1 MEIVCPR
8 RIRRSPLALY
18 NPPVEAER
26 SPGFDPKRPVAS
38 AAAVLRAVLLAP
50 KSFYL
55 NFTAEGP
62 LREPILFVL
71 LVSAVSAVLRLLLV
85 LIFSTEGTGEA
96 VIAVLEAIAYVALSP
111 LLLGLFS
118 GAYLLSLRTFVGS
131 EGNFRQIYRML
142 AYAWAGAILF
152 WIPGVGAFAFT
163 YVTLVLM
170 AIGIRYVYR
179 TSFLTALVT
188 ALVGYVPAA
197 IFYLLLIL
205 VGVFAVDLS
214 SGA

>member
-1 MEIVCPR
+1 
-8 RIRRSPLALY
+8 
-18 NPPVEAER
+18 VEVER

-96 VIAVLEAIAYVALSP
+96 VIAVLEAIAYVAL
-111 LLLGLFS
+111 
-118 GAYLLSLRTFVGS
+118 AYS
-131 EGNFRQIYRML
+131 
-142 AYAWAGAILF
+142 WAGAILF

-163 YVTLVLM
+163 YVMLVLM

>member
-1 MEIVCPR
+1 
-8 RIRRSPLALY
+8 
-18 NPPVEAER
+18 VEVER
-26 SPGFDPKRPVAS
+26 SPEFDTKRPVAS

-55 NFTAEGP
+55 NFSAEGP

-71 LVSAVSAVLRLLLV
+71 LVSTVSAILRLLLV
-85 LIFSTEGTGEA
+85 LTFSTEGPGEA
-96 VIAVLEAIAYVALSP
+96 GIAVLEAIAYVALSP

-118 GAYLLSLRTFVGS
+118 GAYLLSLRTFVGP

-142 AYAWAGAILF
+142 AHAWGGAILF

-163 YVTLVLM
+163 YVALVLM

-197 IFYLLLIL
+197 IFYLFLIL
-205 VGVFAVDLS
+205 LGVFAVDLS
-214 SGA
+214 SGT

>member
-1 MEIVCPR
+1 M
-8 RIRRSPLALY
+8 
-18 NPPVEAER
+18 
-26 SPGFDPKRPVAS
+26 
-38 AAAVLRAVLLAP
+38 LRAVLLTP

-62 LREPILFVL
+62 LREPTLFVL
-71 LVSAVSAVLRLLLV
+71 LVSAVSATLRLLLV
-85 LIFSTEGTGEA
+85 LIFSTEGVGEA
-96 VIAVLEAIAYVALSP
+96 GIAALEAIAYVALSP

-118 GAYLLSLRTFVGS
+118 GAYLLSLRTFVGP

-188 ALVGYVPAA
+188 ALVSYVPAA

>member
-1 MEIVCPR
+1 M
-8 RIRRSPLALY
+8 
-18 NPPVEAER
+18 
-26 SPGFDPKRPVAS
+26 
-38 AAAVLRAVLLAP
+38 LRAVLLAP

-55 NFTAEGP
+55 SFPAEGT

-85 LIFSTEGTGEA
+85 LILSTEGAVEA
-96 VIAVLEAIAYVALSP
+96 GIAVLETIAYVALSP
-111 LLLGLFS
+111 LLVGLFS
-118 GAYLLSLRTFVGS
+118 GAYLLSMRTFVGP

-152 WIPGVGAFAFT
+152 WIPGLGAFAFT
-163 YVTLVLM
+163 YVTFVLM

-205 VGVFAVDLS
+205 LGVFAVDLS

>member
-1 MEIVCPR
+1 MCR
-8 RIRRSPLALY
+8 RRVRRSPPALY
-18 NPPVEAER
+18 NPLVEVER

-38 AAAVLRAVLLAP
+38 AAEVLRAVLLAP
-50 KSFYL
+50 KSFYV
-55 NFTAEGP
+55 NFSAEGP

-85 LIFSTEGTGEA
+85 LVFSTEGAGEA
-96 VIAVLEAIAYVALSP
+96 GIAVLETVAYVALAP
-111 LLLGLFS
+111 LLVGLFS
-118 GAYLLSLRTFVGS
+118 GAYLLSVRTFVGP

-152 WIPGVGAFAFT
+152 WIPGLGAFAFT

-179 TSFLTALVT
+179 ASFLTALVT

-205 VGVFAVDLS
+205 AGVFAVDLFS
-214 SGA
+214 SKPD

>member
-1 MEIVCPR
+1 MEV
-8 RIRRSPLALY
+8 
-18 NPPVEAER
+18 ER
-26 SPGFDPKRPVAS
+26 STGFDPKRPVAS

-55 NFTAEGP
+55 SFSAEGP
-62 LREPILFVL
+62 LREPTLFVL

-85 LIFSTEGTGEA
+85 LIFSTEDIGEA
-96 VIAVLEAIAYVALSP
+96 GIAVLETLAYVALSP
-111 LLLGLFS
+111 LLVGLFS
-118 GAYLLSLRTFVGS
+118 GVYLLSVRTFVGP

-142 AYAWAGAILF
+142 AYAWGGAILF
-152 WIPGVGAFAFT
+152 WIPGLGAFAFT

-170 AIGIRYVYR
+170 AVAIRYVYR
-179 TSFLTALVT
+179 ASFLTALVT

-205 VGVFAVDLS
+205 AGAFAVDLS

>member
-1 MEIVCPR
+1 
-8 RIRRSPLALY
+8 
-18 NPPVEAER
+18 VEVGR

-55 NFTAEGP
+55 NFIAEGT
-62 LREPILFVL
+62 LREPTLFVL
-71 LVSAVSAVLRLLLV
+71 LVSAVGAVLRLLLI
-85 LIFSTEGTGEA
+85 LIFSTEGAAEA
-96 VIAVLEAIAYVALSP
+96 GIVVLETIAYVALSP
-111 LLLGLFS
+111 LLVGIFS
-118 GAYLLSLRTFVGS
+118 GAYLLSVRTFVGP

-142 AYAWAGAILF
+142 AYAWGGVILF
-152 WIPGVGAFAFT
+152 WIPGLGAFAFT

-205 VGVFAVDLS
+205 LGVFAVDLS
-214 SGA
+214 SSA

>member
-1 MEIVCPR
+1 
-8 RIRRSPLALY
+8 
-18 NPPVEAER
+18 VEVER
-26 SPGFDPKRPVAS
+26 SPEFDTKRPVAS

-55 NFTAEGP
+55 NFSAEGP

-71 LVSAVSAVLRLLLV
+71 LVSTVSAILRLLLV
-85 LIFSTEGTGEA
+85 LTFSTEGPGEA
-96 VIAVLEAIAYVALSP
+96 GIAVLEAIAYVALSP

-118 GAYLLSLRTFVGS
+118 GAYLLSLRTFVGP

-142 AYAWAGAILF
+142 AHAWGGAILF

-163 YVTLVLM
+163 YVALVLM

-188 ALVGYVPAA
+188 ALVGYVPAT
-197 IFYLLLIL
+197 IFYLFLIL
-205 VGVFAVDLS
+205 LGVFAVDLS
-214 SGA
+214 SGT

>member
-1 MEIVCPR
+1 MRVRP
-8 RIRRSPLALY
+8 SPLALY
-18 NPPVEAER
+18 NPPVDLEK
-26 SPGFDPKRPVAS
+26 SPGFDPKRPVVS

-50 KSFYL
+50 KSYYL

-71 LVSAVSAVLRLLLV
+71 LVSAVSAALRLLLV
-85 LIFSTEGTGEA
+85 LIFSTEGIGEA
-96 VIAVLEAIAYVALSP
+96 GIALLEAIAYVALSP
-111 LLLGLFS
+111 LLLGLFA
-118 GAYLLSLRTFVGS
+118 GVYLLSLRTFLGS
-131 EGNFRQIYRML
+131 AGDFRQIYRML

-152 WIPGVGAFAFT
+152 WVPGVGAFAFT

-170 AIGIRYVYR
+170 AIGIRYVYH

-197 IFYLLLIL
+197 IIYLVLIL
-205 VGVFAVDLS
+205 VGVFAMDLP

>member
-1 MEIVCPR
+1 MLRGV
-8 RIRRSPLALY
+8 RRSPLALY
-18 NPPVEAER
+18 NPPVEVER
-26 SPGFDPKRPVAS
+26 SPEFDPKRPVAS

-55 NFTAEGP
+55 NFSAEGR

-85 LIFSTEGTGEA
+85 LIFSTEGAGEA
-96 VIAVLEAIAYVALSP
+96 GIAVLETIAYVALSP
-111 LLLGLFS
+111 MLIGLFS
-118 GAYLLSLRTFVGS
+118 GAYLLSVRTFVGP

-205 VGVFAVDLS
+205 LGVFALDLS
-214 SGA
+214 SSA